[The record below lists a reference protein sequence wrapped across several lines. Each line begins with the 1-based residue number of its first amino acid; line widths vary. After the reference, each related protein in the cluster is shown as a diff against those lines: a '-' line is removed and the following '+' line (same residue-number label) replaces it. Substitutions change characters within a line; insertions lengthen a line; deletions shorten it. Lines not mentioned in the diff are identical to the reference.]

1 MLDRVALYK
10 EKSEAVK
17 KKIKKAMTYPMAVI
31 AVAVIVTGI
40 LLIYVVPQFAATFSA
55 FGADLPAITL
65 FVVGASEFLQT
76 WVLAIIIAIALV
88 VTAFNQARHRSKA
101 FSDGL
106 DRVLLKSP
114 LIGNIIYQ
122 SVMARFSRTL
132 STTFA
137 AGVPLVESLESVA
150 GAAGNDVY
158 YRAINKIRDDVTSG
172 SSLNGSIKA
181 TDLFPNLL
189 IQMVAIGEESGALDE
204 MLSKVADHYE
214 AEVDDAVDALT
225 SLMEPLIMSV
235 LGVVVGVLLLAMYMP
250 IFTMGSAI

>member
-1 MLDRVALYK
+1 M
-10 EKSEAVK
+10 
-17 KKIKKAMTYPMAVI
+17 
-31 AVAVIVTGI
+31 IVTGI
-40 LLIYVVPQFAATFSA
+40 LLVYVVPQFATTFA
-55 FGADLPAITL
+55 NFGAELPAITL
-65 FVVGASEFLQT
+65 FVIAASEFMQSYALLI
-76 WVLAIIIAIALV
+76 VIAIALLV
-88 VTAFNQARHRSKA
+88 FTFGQARQRSKT
-101 FSDGL
+101 FSDGV
-106 DRVLLKSP
+106 DRVALKSP

-137 AGVPLVESLESVA
+137 AGVPLVESLDSVA

-158 YRAINKIRDDVTSG
+158 YRAITKIRDDVTSG
-172 SSLNGSIKA
+172 NSLNGSIKS

-225 SLMEPLIMSV
+225 TLMEPLIMAV
-235 LGVVVGVLLLAMYMP
+235 LGGVVGVLLMAMYMP
-250 IFTMGSAI
+250 IFTMGDAM